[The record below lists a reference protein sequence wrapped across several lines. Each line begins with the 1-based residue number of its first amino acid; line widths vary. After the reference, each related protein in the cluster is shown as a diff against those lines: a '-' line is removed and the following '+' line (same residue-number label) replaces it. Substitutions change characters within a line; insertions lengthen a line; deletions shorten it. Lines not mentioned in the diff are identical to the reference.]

1 MDKILCYIYEGM
13 ADYEIS
19 LLMHYL
25 KNIGKRKIVA
35 VSENKQ
41 ILTGQTGLHFVADI
55 CIEDLKMPAVLEE
68 YEALVIPG
76 GPINNEQN
84 EICNLVRE
92 MADRG
97 RLVAA
102 ICFGPQFLAR
112 AGVLETHDYTTSCTE
127 ETIVKIGCKDPF
139 NRAKWIN
146 KRCVVDQ
153 NVITAQGY
161 AFVDFAA
168 AVCDYLNI
176 FENAEQRRE
185 LFGRI

>member
-1 MDKILCYIYEGM
+1 MDKILCYIYEDM

-19 LLMHYL
+19 LLLHYL
-25 KNIGKRKIVA
+25 KNIGKRKIVT
-35 VSENKQ
+35 VSDAKKV
-41 ILTGQTGLHFVADI
+41 LTGQTGLHFMADI
-55 CIEDLKMPAVLEE
+55 CIEELKTADALEE

-84 EICNLVRE
+84 GVCDLVRE
-92 MADRG
+92 MEDKG
-97 RLVAA
+97 KLIAA

-112 AGVLETHDYTTSCTE
+112 AGVLEVHEYTTSCTE
-127 ETIVKIGCKDPF
+127 EMIAEFGCKDPF
-139 NRAKWIN
+139 NRTKLLN
-146 KRCVVDQ
+146 KRCVIDQ
-153 NVITAQGY
+153 NVITAQGH